1 MITMENLSNDIKT
14 IINTAYPYIKE
25 FNPAQ
30 KAVIESGYL
39 EDKSN
44 YIISIPTASGKTVL
58 GILPALKT
66 ILNGGKAIYAA
77 PLLSIQ
83 NEKVKEFKAFEEHG
97 IKVGKHPSNSDLS
110 VMVFESFDAL
120 TRFSWYVLREVD
132 TLIID
137 EFHMIREYS
146 RGPTLESAITRAKI
160 INPSLRIIAL
170 SATLK
175 NIDEIEQWLDGK
187 TVEHDYRPVPL
198 NKEVLD
204 AEMFN
209 TKNKN
214 DVIVKIVEKAIED
227 NSQALS
233 FVSTRRFTE
242 SLATYV
248 AKKIDKKTTKEQK
261 QKFKQVA
268 DKLLEVPKKKGSLP
282 TTTCLKLAEAAEK
295 GVVFHHAGLF
305 NEQKEIIEDEFRNGN
320 ILMITATPS
329 LMYGVNLPS
338 KYVVIRDH
346 TRWTSNG
353 PASIPVFD
361 YEQMSGRAGRPQYD
375 DVGYSYLV
383 AKTMD
388 EAFDLEAHYVNGE
401 IELTNSKLIDN
412 KDAIYKQII
421 AQIASSLSK
430 NLDDLNDFFGKT
442 LYGFQMKNNPSM
454 SMFAQDSLNW
464 ELESALEFLLQNGII
479 RATPEG
485 LKTTDFGNLIAK
497 SNYAVETAVK
507 IKEYVSTMEKLNP
520 AEMIYALAET
530 PDLPLISFKG
540 RKSKDPVRD
549 KLSECGLFAVDIGNP
564 EATAVSLI
572 EWIDE
577 RNEYEIENA
586 YNVYSASTRRSAY
599 EASRLVKF
607 AKNTLEVL
615 GNYSN
620 LKDMDYLSARLYYGV
635 KEDIIP
641 LVVGVKR
648 LGRKRARLLMKTFG
662 DNLSEAS
669 EKELQ
674 KVEGIGPKLAG
685 KVKIFTMNHLK
696 TKG

>member
-14 IINTAYPYIKE
+14 IINTAYPYIKK

-120 TRFSWYVLREVD
+120 TRFSWNVLREVD

-137 EFHMIREYS
+137 EFHMIGEYS

-175 NIDEIEQWLDGK
+175 NIDEIEQWLGGK
-187 TVEHDYRPVPL
+187 TVEHNYRPVPL

-305 NEQKEIIEDEFRNGN
+305 NEQKEIIEDEFRKGN

-388 EAFDLEAHYVNGE
+388 EAFDLEARYVNGE

-454 SMFAQDSLNW
+454 SMFAQDSLNR

-669 EKELQ
+669 EKDLQ

-685 KVKIFTMNHLK
+685 KVKIFTMNH
-696 TKG
+696 

>member
-120 TRFSWYVLREVD
+120 TRFSWNVLREVD

-137 EFHMIREYS
+137 EFHMIGEYS

-187 TVEHDYRPVPL
+187 TVEHNYRPVPL

-305 NEQKEIIEDEFRNGN
+305 NEQKEIIEDEFRKGN

-388 EAFDLEAHYVNGE
+388 EAFDLEARYVNGE

-620 LKDMDYLSARLYYGV
+620 LKDMDYLSTRLYYGV

-674 KVEGIGPKLAG
+674 KVEGIGSKLAG
-685 KVKIFTMNHLK
+685 KVKIFTMNH
-696 TKG
+696 

>member
-1 MITMENLSNDIKT
+1 MIKMENLPTDIKK
-14 IINTAYPYIKE
+14 IINSAYPYIEE

-39 EDKSN
+39 DDKSN
-44 YIISIPTASGKTVL
+44 YIICIPTASGKTVL
-58 GILPALKT
+58 GVLPALKT
-66 ILNGGKAIYAA
+66 ILGGGKAVYAA

-97 IKVGKHPSNSDLS
+97 IKVGKHPSSAELS

-120 TRFSWYVLREVD
+120 TRFSWDALRDVD

-137 EFHMIREYS
+137 EFHMIGEFS
-146 RGPTLESAITRAKI
+146 RGPTLETAITRAKI
-160 INPSLRIIAL
+160 INPSMRIIAL
-170 SATLK
+170 SATLR
-175 NIDEIEQWLDGK
+175 NIEEIEGWLEG
-187 TVEHDYRPVPL
+187 TCVEHDYRPVPL
-198 NKEVLD
+198 HKEVLD

-214 DVIVKIVEKAIED
+214 DVVVKVIERAIED
-227 NSQALS
+227 KSQALA

-248 AKKIDKKTTKEQK
+248 SGKINKKINKEQRK
-261 QKFKQVA
+261 RFKEVSE
-268 DKLLEVPKKKGSLP
+268 KLLEVPKKKGSLP
-282 TTTCLKLAEAAEK
+282 TSTCLKLAEVAAK
-295 GVVFHHAGLF
+295 GVAFHHAGLF

-338 KYVVIRDH
+338 KSVVIRDH

-353 PASIPVFD
+353 PQPIPVFD

-375 DVGYSYLV
+375 DVGYSYLI

-388 EAFDLEAHYVNGE
+388 EAYTLEDFYIEGE
-401 IELTNSKLIDN
+401 IELTNSKLVDN
-412 KDAIYKQII
+412 KDAIYRQII

-430 NLDDLNDFFGKT
+430 NLDDLTDFFGKT
-442 LYGFQMKNNPSM
+442 LYGYQMSNNPSM
-454 SMFAQDSLNW
+454 ALFAEDSLKY
-464 ELESALEFLLQNGII
+464 ELETALQFLLQNGII

-485 LKTTDFGNLIAK
+485 LKTTEFGNLIAR
-497 SNYAVETAVK
+497 SNYTVETAVK
-507 IKEYVSTMEKLNP
+507 IKEYITGMSEFNVDEF
-520 AEMIYALAET
+520 IYALSET

-540 RKSKDPVRD
+540 RKSKDPVQER
-549 KLSECGLFAVDIGNP
+549 LSESGLFAVDIGNP
-564 EATAVSLI
+564 EATTVSLI
-572 EWIDE
+572 EWINE
-577 RNEYEIENA
+577 RSEYEIENK

-599 EASRLVKF
+599 EASRLVIF
-607 AKNTLEVL
+607 AKKTSEVL
-615 GNYSN
+615 GEYTY
-620 LKDMDYLSARLYYGV
+620 LKDYDFLSARLYYGV

-648 LGRKRARLLMKTFG
+648 LGRKRARNVVEIFG
-662 DNLSEAS
+662 TDLKSVSEN
-669 EKELQ
+669 ELQ
-674 KVEGIGPKLAG
+674 KIEGIGPKLSS
-685 KVKIFTMNHLK
+685 KIKMFVENN
-696 TKG
+696 

>member
-120 TRFSWYVLREVD
+120 TRFSWNVLREVD

-137 EFHMIREYS
+137 EFHMIGEYS

-187 TVEHDYRPVPL
+187 TVEHNYRPVPL

-305 NEQKEIIEDEFRNGN
+305 NEQKEIIEDEFRKGN

-388 EAFDLEAHYVNGE
+388 EAFDLEARYVNGE

-620 LKDMDYLSARLYYGV
+620 LKDMDYLSTRLYYGV

-685 KVKIFTMNHLK
+685 KVKIFTMNH
-696 TKG
+696 

>member
-66 ILNGGKAIYAA
+66 ILNGGKAVYAA

-120 TRFSWYVLREVD
+120 TRFSWNVLREVD

-137 EFHMIREYS
+137 EFHMIGEYS

-175 NIDEIEQWLDGK
+175 NIDEIEQWLGGK

-261 QKFKQVA
+261 HKFKQVA

-388 EAFDLEAHYVNGE
+388 EAFDLEARYVNGE

-669 EKELQ
+669 EKDLQ

-685 KVKIFTMNHLK
+685 KVKIFTMNH
-696 TKG
+696 

>member
-120 TRFSWYVLREVD
+120 TRFSWNVLREVD

-137 EFHMIREYS
+137 EFHMIGEYS

-187 TVEHDYRPVPL
+187 TVEHNYRPVPL

-388 EAFDLEAHYVNGE
+388 EAFDLEARYVNGE

-540 RKSKDPVRD
+540 RKNKDPVRD

-669 EKELQ
+669 EKDLQ

-685 KVKIFTMNHLK
+685 KVKIFTMNH
-696 TKG
+696 

>member
-1 MITMENLSNDIKT
+1 MENLSNDIKT

-120 TRFSWYVLREVD
+120 TRFSWNVLREVD

-137 EFHMIREYS
+137 EFHMIGEYS

-175 NIDEIEQWLDGK
+175 NIDEIEQWLGGK
-187 TVEHDYRPVPL
+187 TVEHNYRPVPL

-305 NEQKEIIEDEFRNGN
+305 NEQKEIIEDEFRKGN

-375 DVGYSYLV
+375 DVGYSYLI

-388 EAFDLEAHYVNGE
+388 EAFDLEARYVNGE

-564 EATAVSLI
+564 EATTVSLI

-685 KVKIFTMNHLK
+685 KVKIFTMNH
-696 TKG
+696 

>member
-120 TRFSWYVLREVD
+120 TRFSWNVLREVD

-137 EFHMIREYS
+137 EFHMIGEYS

-187 TVEHDYRPVPL
+187 TVEHNYRPVPL

-305 NEQKEIIEDEFRNGN
+305 NEQKEIIEDEFRKGN

-388 EAFDLEAHYVNGE
+388 EAFDLEARYVNGE

-549 KLSECGLFAVDIGNP
+549 KLSECSLFAVDIGNP

-685 KVKIFTMNHLK
+685 KVKIFTMNH
-696 TKG
+696 

>member
-1 MITMENLSNDIKT
+1 MIKMENLRNDIKT
-14 IINTAYPYIKE
+14 IINSAYPYIKE

-30 KAVIESGYL
+30 KAVIESGYI

-44 YIISIPTASGKTVL
+44 YIICIPTASGKTVL

-66 ILNGGKAIYAA
+66 ILDGGKAVYAA

-97 IKVGKHPSNSDLS
+97 IKVGKHPSSSDLS

-120 TRFSWYVLREVD
+120 TRFSWNTLRDVD

-137 EFHMIREYS
+137 EFHMIGEFT
-146 RGPTLESAITRAKI
+146 RGPTLEAAITRAKI
-160 INPSLRIIAL
+160 INPSMRIIAL

-175 NIDEIEQWLDGK
+175 NIEEIEGWLEG
-187 TVEHDYRPVPL
+187 TCIEHDYRPVPL
-198 NKEVLD
+198 HKEVLD

-214 DVIVKIVEKAIED
+214 DVIVKVLEKSIKD
-227 NSQALS
+227 KSQALA

-248 AKKIDKKTTKEQK
+248 SKKINKKINVK
-261 QKFKQVA
+261 QREKFKEVSEKIL
-268 DKLLEVPKKKGSLP
+268 DVPKKKGSLP
-282 TTTCLKLAEAAEK
+282 TTTCQKLAESIEHGIA
-295 GVVFHHAGLF
+295 FHHAGLF

-338 KYVVIRDH
+338 KTVVIRDT

-353 PASIPVFD
+353 PQPIPVFD

-375 DVGYSYLV
+375 DVGYSYLI

-388 EAFDLEAHYVNGE
+388 EAFNLEAYYVEGE
-401 IELTNSKLIDN
+401 IEQTNSKLVDN
-412 KDAIYKQII
+412 KDAIFKQII

-430 NLDDLNDFFGKT
+430 NLDELTEFFQKT
-442 LYGFQMKNNPSM
+442 LYGYQMANNPSM
-454 SMFAQDSLNW
+454 ALFAEDSIKF
-464 ELESALEFLLQNGII
+464 ELESALEFLLQNRII

-497 SNYAVETAVK
+497 SNYSVETAVK
-507 IKEYVSTMEKLNP
+507 IKEYISDMNEIKTSEF
-520 AEMIYALAET
+520 IYALCET
-530 PDLPLISFKG
+530 PDVPLISFKG
-540 RKSKDPVRD
+540 RKSKDPVQE
-549 KLSECGLFAVDIGNP
+549 KLSEEGLFAVDIGNV
-564 EATAVSLI
+564 EATAVSLM
-572 EWIDE
+572 EWVNE
-577 RNEYEIENA
+577 RNEYEIENR

-607 AKNTLEVL
+607 AKDTSEVL

-620 LKDMDYLSARLYYGV
+620 LKDFDILSARLYYGV
-635 KEDIIP
+635 KDDIIP

-648 LGRKRARLLMKTFG
+648 LGRKRARNLVNIFG
-662 DNLSEAS
+662 NDLSGVS
-669 EKELQ
+669 ENELQ
-674 KVEGIGPKLAG
+674 KVEGIGPKLAE
-685 KVKIFTMNHLK
+685 KIRLFTNN
-696 TKG
+696 

>member
-1 MITMENLSNDIKT
+1 MENLSNDIKT

-120 TRFSWYVLREVD
+120 TRFSWNVLREVD
-132 TLIID
+132 TLIIG
-137 EFHMIREYS
+137 EFHMIGEYS

-187 TVEHDYRPVPL
+187 TVEHNYRPVPL

-305 NEQKEIIEDEFRNGN
+305 NEQKEIIEDEFRKGN

-388 EAFDLEAHYVNGE
+388 EAFDLEARYVNGE

-685 KVKIFTMNHLK
+685 KVKIFTMNH
-696 TKG
+696 

>member
-1 MITMENLSNDIKT
+1 MIKMENLPTDIKK
-14 IINTAYPYIKE
+14 IINSAYPYIEE

-39 EDKSN
+39 DDKSN
-44 YIISIPTASGKTVL
+44 YIICIPTASGKTVL
-58 GILPALKT
+58 GVLPALKT
-66 ILNGGKAIYAA
+66 ILGGGKAVYAA

-97 IKVGKHPSNSDLS
+97 IKVGKHPSSAELS

-120 TRFSWYVLREVD
+120 TRFSWDALRDVD

-137 EFHMIREYS
+137 EFHMIGEFS
-146 RGPTLESAITRAKI
+146 RGPTLETAITRAKI
-160 INPSLRIIAL
+160 INPSMRIIAL
-170 SATLK
+170 SATLR
-175 NIDEIEQWLDGK
+175 NIEEIEGWLEG
-187 TVEHDYRPVPL
+187 TCVEHDYRPVPL
-198 NKEVLD
+198 HKEVLD

-214 DVIVKIVEKAIED
+214 DVVVKVIERAIED
-227 NSQALS
+227 KSQALA

-248 AKKIDKKTTKEQK
+248 SGKINKKINKEQRK
-261 QKFKQVA
+261 RFKEVSE
-268 DKLLEVPKKKGSLP
+268 KLLEVPKKKGSLP
-282 TTTCLKLAEAAEK
+282 TSTCLKLAEVAEK
-295 GVVFHHAGLF
+295 GVAFHHAGLF

-338 KYVVIRDH
+338 KSVVIRDH

-353 PASIPVFD
+353 PQPIPVFD

-375 DVGYSYLV
+375 DVGYSYLI

-388 EAFDLEAHYVNGE
+388 EAYNLEDFYIEGE
-401 IELTNSKLIDN
+401 IELTNSKLVDN
-412 KDAIYKQII
+412 KDAIYRQII

-430 NLDDLNDFFGKT
+430 NLDDLTDFFGKT
-442 LYGFQMKNNPSM
+442 LYGYQMSNNPSM
-454 SMFAQDSLNW
+454 ALFAEDSLKY
-464 ELESALEFLLQNGII
+464 ELETALQFLLQNGII

-485 LKTTDFGNLIAK
+485 LKTTEFGNLIAR
-497 SNYAVETAVK
+497 SNYTVETAVK
-507 IKEYVSTMEKLNP
+507 IKEYITGMSEFNVDEF
-520 AEMIYALAET
+520 IYALSET

-540 RKSKDPVRD
+540 RKSKDPVQER
-549 KLSECGLFAVDIGNP
+549 LSESGLFAVDIGNP
-564 EATAVSLI
+564 EATTVSLI
-572 EWIDE
+572 EWINE
-577 RNEYEIENA
+577 RSEYEIENK

-599 EASRLVKF
+599 EASRLVIF
-607 AKNTLEVL
+607 AKKTSEVL
-615 GNYSN
+615 GEYTY
-620 LKDMDYLSARLYYGV
+620 LKDYDFLSARLYYGV

-648 LGRKRARLLMKTFG
+648 LGRKRARNVVEIFG
-662 DNLSEAS
+662 TDLKSVSEN
-669 EKELQ
+669 ELQ
-674 KVEGIGPKLAG
+674 KIEGIGPKLSS
-685 KVKIFTMNHLK
+685 KIKMFVENN
-696 TKG
+696 

>member
-66 ILNGGKAIYAA
+66 ILNGGKAVYAA

-120 TRFSWYVLREVD
+120 TRFSWNVLREVD

-137 EFHMIREYS
+137 EFHMIGEYS

-214 DVIVKIVEKAIED
+214 NVIVKIVEKAIED

-248 AKKIDKKTTKEQK
+248 AKKIDKKTTNEQK

-388 EAFDLEAHYVNGE
+388 EAFDLEARYVNGE

-641 LVVGVKR
+641 LVIGVKR

-669 EKELQ
+669 EKDLQ

-685 KVKIFTMNHLK
+685 KVKIFTMNH
-696 TKG
+696 

>member
-66 ILNGGKAIYAA
+66 ILNGGKAVYAA

-120 TRFSWYVLREVD
+120 TRFSWNVLREVD

-137 EFHMIREYS
+137 EFHMIGEYS

-388 EAFDLEAHYVNGE
+388 EAFDLEARYVNGE

-454 SMFAQDSLNW
+454 SLFAQDSLNW

-669 EKELQ
+669 EKDLQ

-685 KVKIFTMNHLK
+685 KVKIFTMNH
-696 TKG
+696 

>member
-120 TRFSWYVLREVD
+120 TRFSWNVLREVD

-137 EFHMIREYS
+137 EFHMIGEYS

-187 TVEHDYRPVPL
+187 TVEHNYRPVPL

-388 EAFDLEAHYVNGE
+388 EAFDLEARYVNGE
-401 IELTNSKLIDN
+401 IELKNSKLIDN

-669 EKELQ
+669 EKDLQ

-685 KVKIFTMNHLK
+685 KVKIFTMNH
-696 TKG
+696 

>member
-66 ILNGGKAIYAA
+66 ILNGGKTIYAA

-120 TRFSWYVLREVD
+120 TRFSWNVLREVD

-137 EFHMIREYS
+137 EFHMIGEYS

-175 NIDEIEQWLDGK
+175 NIDEIEQWLGGK
-187 TVEHDYRPVPL
+187 TVEHNYRPVPL

-305 NEQKEIIEDEFRNGN
+305 NEQKEIIEDEFRKGN

-388 EAFDLEAHYVNGE
+388 EAFDLEARYVNGE

-685 KVKIFTMNHLK
+685 KVKIFTMNH
-696 TKG
+696 

>member
-1 MITMENLSNDIKT
+1 MENLSNDIKT

-66 ILNGGKAIYAA
+66 ILNGGKAVYAA

-120 TRFSWYVLREVD
+120 TRFSWNVLREVD

-137 EFHMIREYS
+137 EFHMIGEYS

-261 QKFKQVA
+261 HKFKQVA

-388 EAFDLEAHYVNGE
+388 EAFDLEARYVNGE

-549 KLSECGLFAVDIGNP
+549 KLSECGIFAVDIGNP

-669 EKELQ
+669 EKDLQ

-685 KVKIFTMNHLK
+685 KVKIFTMNH
-696 TKG
+696 

>member
-83 NEKVKEFKAFEEHG
+83 NEKVKEFKAFEKHG

-120 TRFSWYVLREVD
+120 TRFSWNVLREVD

-137 EFHMIREYS
+137 EFHMIGEYS

-227 NSQALS
+227 NTQALS

-388 EAFDLEAHYVNGE
+388 EAFDLEARYVNGE

-669 EKELQ
+669 EKDLQ

-685 KVKIFTMNHLK
+685 KVKIFTMNH
-696 TKG
+696 

>member
-66 ILNGGKAIYAA
+66 ILNGGKAVYAA

-120 TRFSWYVLREVD
+120 TRFSWNVLREVD

-137 EFHMIREYS
+137 EFHIIGEYS

-261 QKFKQVA
+261 HKFKQVA

-388 EAFDLEAHYVNGE
+388 EAFDLEARYVNGE

-454 SMFAQDSLNW
+454 SLFAQDSLNW

-674 KVEGIGPKLAG
+674 KVEGIGSKLAG
-685 KVKIFTMNHLK
+685 KVKIFTMNH
-696 TKG
+696 

>member
-120 TRFSWYVLREVD
+120 TRFSWNVLREVD

-137 EFHMIREYS
+137 EFHMIGEYS

-388 EAFDLEAHYVNGE
+388 EAFDLEARYVNGE

-669 EKELQ
+669 EKDLQ

-685 KVKIFTMNHLK
+685 KVKIFTMNH
-696 TKG
+696 

>member
-97 IKVGKHPSNSDLS
+97 IKVGKHPSNSNLS

-120 TRFSWYVLREVD
+120 TRFSWNVLREVD

-137 EFHMIREYS
+137 EFHMIGEYS

-187 TVEHDYRPVPL
+187 TVEHNYRPVPL

-248 AKKIDKKTTKEQK
+248 AKKIYKKTTKEQK

-305 NEQKEIIEDEFRNGN
+305 NEQKEIIEDEFRKGN

-388 EAFDLEAHYVNGE
+388 EAFDLEARYVNGE

-572 EWIDE
+572 EWINE

-669 EKELQ
+669 EKDLQ
-674 KVEGIGPKLAG
+674 KVEGIGPKLAD
-685 KVKIFTMNHLK
+685 KVKIFTMNH
-696 TKG
+696 

>member
-1 MITMENLSNDIKT
+1 MIKMENLRDDIKT
-14 IINTAYPYIKE
+14 IINSAYPYIKD

-44 YIISIPTASGKTVL
+44 YIICIPTASGKTVL
-58 GILPALKT
+58 GVLPALKT
-66 ILNGGKAIYAA
+66 ILDGGKAVYAA

-83 NEKVKEFKAFEEHG
+83 NEKVKEFKAFEDHG
-97 IKVGKHPSNSDLS
+97 INVGKHPASSDLS

-120 TRFSWYVLREVD
+120 TRFSWNTLRDVD

-137 EFHMIREYS
+137 EFHMIGEFT
-146 RGPTLESAITRAKI
+146 RGPTLEAAITRAKI
-160 INPSLRIIAL
+160 INPSMRIIAL
-170 SATLK
+170 SANLQ
-175 NIDEIEQWLDGK
+175 NIEEIEGWLEGK
-187 TVEHDYRPVPL
+187 CVEHDYRPVPL
-198 NKEVLD
+198 HKEVLD

-214 DVIVKIVEKAIED
+214 DVIVKILEKSIKD
-227 NSQALS
+227 SSQALA

-248 AKKIDKKTTKEQK
+248 AKKINKKIN
-261 QKFKQVA
+261 FKQREQFKEVSQ
-268 DKLLEVPKKKGSLP
+268 KILEVPKKKGSLP
-282 TTTCLKLAEAAEK
+282 TSTCLKLAESLEHGIA
-295 GVVFHHAGLF
+295 FHHAGLF

-338 KYVVIRDH
+338 KTVVIRDH
-346 TRWTSNG
+346 TRWTGNG
-353 PASIPVFD
+353 PQPIPVFD

-375 DVGYSYLV
+375 DVGYSYLI

-388 EAFDLEAHYVNGE
+388 EAQNLQEYYVEGE
-401 IELTNSKLIDN
+401 IEQTNSKLVDN
-412 KDAIYKQII
+412 KDAIFKQII

-430 NLDDLNDFFGKT
+430 NLDDLTEFFGKT
-442 LYGFQMKNNPSM
+442 LYGYQMSNNPSM
-454 SMFAQDSLNW
+454 ALFAEDSIRY
-464 ELESALEFLLQNGII
+464 ELENAIEFLLQNRII

-497 SNYAVETAVK
+497 SNYSVETAVK
-507 IKEYVSTMEKLNP
+507 IKEYISGISEINVGEF
-520 AEMIYALAET
+520 IYVLCET
-530 PDLPLISFKG
+530 PDVPLISFKG

-549 KLSECGLFAVDIGNP
+549 KLSEEGLFAVDIGNP
-564 EATAVSLI
+564 EATAVSLM
-572 EWIDE
+572 EWVDE
-577 RNEYEIENA
+577 RNEYEIENK

-607 AKNTLEVL
+607 AKDTSEVL

-620 LKDMDYLSARLYYGV
+620 LKDFDILSARLYYGV

-641 LVVGVKR
+641 LVVSVKR
-648 LGRKRARLLMKTFG
+648 LGRKRARNLVNIFG
-662 DNLSEAS
+662 NDLSGVS
-669 EKELQ
+669 ENELQ
-674 KVEGIGPKLAG
+674 KVEGIGPKLAE
-685 KVKIFTMNHLK
+685 KIILFTKN
-696 TKG
+696 

>member
-1 MITMENLSNDIKT
+1 MENLSNDIKT

-66 ILNGGKAIYAA
+66 ILNGGKAVYAA

-120 TRFSWYVLREVD
+120 TRFSWNVLREVD

-137 EFHMIREYS
+137 EFHMIGEYS

-261 QKFKQVA
+261 HKFKQVA

-388 EAFDLEAHYVNGE
+388 EAFDLEARYIDGE

-454 SMFAQDSLNW
+454 SMFAPDSLNW

-507 IKEYVSTMEKLNP
+507 IKEYVSTMEKLNT

-669 EKELQ
+669 EKDLQ

-685 KVKIFTMNHLK
+685 KVKIFTMNH
-696 TKG
+696 

>member
-1 MITMENLSNDIKT
+1 MIKMENLRDDIRT
-14 IINTAYPYIKE
+14 IINSAYPYIEE

-44 YIISIPTASGKTVL
+44 YIICIPTASGKTVL
-58 GILPALKT
+58 GVLPALKT
-66 ILNGGKAIYAA
+66 ILDGGKAVYAA

-97 IKVGKHPSNSDLS
+97 ISVGRHPSSSDLS

-120 TRFSWYVLREVD
+120 TRFSWNTLRDVD

-137 EFHMIREYS
+137 EFHMIGEYS
-146 RGPTLESAITRAKI
+146 RGPTLEAAITRAKI
-160 INPSLRIIAL
+160 INPSMRIIAL
-170 SATLK
+170 SATLR
-175 NIDEIEQWLDGK
+175 NIEEIEGWLEG
-187 TVEHDYRPVPL
+187 TCVEHDYRPVPL

-214 DVIVKIVEKAIED
+214 DVIVKVLEKSIQD
-227 NSQALS
+227 GSQALS

-248 AKKIDKKTTKEQK
+248 AKKINKKIN
-261 QKFKQVA
+261 FKQREAFKEVA
-268 DKLLEVPKKKGSLP
+268 EKILEVPKKKGSLP
-282 TTTCLKLAEAAEK
+282 TSTCLKLAESCEH
-295 GVVFHHAGLF
+295 GVAFHHAGLF

-338 KYVVIRDH
+338 KTVIIRDH

-353 PASIPVFD
+353 PQPIPVFD

-375 DVGYSYLV
+375 DVGYSYLI

-388 EAFDLEAHYVNGE
+388 EALNLQDFYIEGD
-401 IELTNSKLIDN
+401 IELTNSKLVDN
-412 KDAIYKQII
+412 KDAIYRQII

-430 NLDDLNDFFGKT
+430 NLEELTDFFSKT
-442 LYGFQMKNNPSM
+442 LYGYQMKNNPSM
-454 SMFAQDSLNW
+454 ALFAEDSLKY
-464 ELESALEFLLQNGII
+464 ELENALSFLLQNGII

-485 LKTTDFGNLIAK
+485 LKTTEFGNLIAR
-497 SNYAVETAVK
+497 SNYSVETAVK
-507 IKEYVSTMEKLNP
+507 IKEYISDITEINAP
-520 AEMIYALAET
+520 EFIYALCET
-530 PDLPLISFKG
+530 PDMPLISFKG
-540 RKSKDPVRD
+540 RKSKDPVME
-549 KLSECGLFAVDIGNP
+549 KLSEHGLFAVNIGNP

-577 RNEYEIENA
+577 RSEYEIENR
-586 YNVYSASTRRSAY
+586 YSVYSASTRRSAY
-599 EASRLVKF
+599 EASKLVKF
-607 AKNTLEVL
+607 AKDTSEVL

-620 LKDMDYLSARLYYGV
+620 LKDFDMLSARLYYGV
-635 KEDIIP
+635 KTDIIP

-648 LGRKRARLLMKTFG
+648 LGRKRARNLVKIFG
-662 DNLSEAS
+662 NDLSGVS
-669 EKELQ
+669 ENELQ
-674 KVEGIGPKLAG
+674 KVEGIGPKLAE
-685 KVKIFTMNHLK
+685 KIKLFSNK
-696 TKG
+696 

>member
-1 MITMENLSNDIKT
+1 MITMENLSNNIKT

-120 TRFSWYVLREVD
+120 TRFSWNVLREVD

-137 EFHMIREYS
+137 EFHMIGEYS

-187 TVEHDYRPVPL
+187 TVEHNYRPVPL

-305 NEQKEIIEDEFRNGN
+305 NEQKEIIEDEFRKGN

-388 EAFDLEAHYVNGE
+388 EAFDLEARYVNGE

-685 KVKIFTMNHLK
+685 KVKIFTMNH
-696 TKG
+696 

>member
-66 ILNGGKAIYAA
+66 ILNGGKAVYAA

-120 TRFSWYVLREVD
+120 TRFSWNVLREVD

-137 EFHMIREYS
+137 EFHMIGEYS

-187 TVEHDYRPVPL
+187 TVEHNYRPVPL

-305 NEQKEIIEDEFRNGN
+305 NEQKEIIEDEFRKGN

-388 EAFDLEAHYVNGE
+388 EAFDLEARYVNGE

-520 AEMIYALAET
+520 TEMIYALAET

-685 KVKIFTMNHLK
+685 KVKIFTMNH
-696 TKG
+696 

>member
-1 MITMENLSNDIKT
+1 MENLSNDIKT

-66 ILNGGKAIYAA
+66 ILNCGKAIYAA

-120 TRFSWYVLREVD
+120 TRFSWNVLREVD

-137 EFHMIREYS
+137 EFHMIGEYS

-248 AKKIDKKTTKEQK
+248 AKKIDKKTTNEQK

-388 EAFDLEAHYVNGE
+388 EAFDLEARYVNGE

-507 IKEYVSTMEKLNP
+507 IKEYVSTMEKLKP

-669 EKELQ
+669 EKDLQ

-685 KVKIFTMNHLK
+685 KVKIFTMNH
-696 TKG
+696 

>member
-1 MITMENLSNDIKT
+1 MDNLRDDIKT
-14 IINTAYPYIKE
+14 IINSAYPYIKE

-30 KAVIESGYL
+30 KAVIKSGYI

-44 YIISIPTASGKTVL
+44 YIICIPTASGKTVL

-66 ILNGGKAIYAA
+66 ILDGGKAVYAA

-97 IKVGKHPSNSDLS
+97 INVGKHPSNSDLS

-120 TRFSWYVLREVD
+120 TRFSWNTLRDVD

-137 EFHMIREYS
+137 EFHMIGEFT
-146 RGPTLESAITRAKI
+146 RGPTLEAAITRAKI
-160 INPSLRIIAL
+160 INPSMRIIAL
-170 SATLK
+170 SATLR
-175 NIDEIEQWLDGK
+175 NIEEIEGWLEG
-187 TVEHDYRPVPL
+187 TCIEHDYRPVPL
-198 NKEVLD
+198 HKEVLD

-214 DVIVKIVEKAIED
+214 DVIVKVLEKSIKD
-227 NSQALS
+227 SSQALS

-248 AKKIDKKTTKEQK
+248 SKKIDKKINVK
-261 QKFKQVA
+261 QREKFKEVSEKIL
-268 DKLLEVPKKKGSLP
+268 DVPKKKGSLP
-282 TTTCLKLAEAAEK
+282 TSTCQKLAESVEH
-295 GVVFHHAGLF
+295 GVAFHHAGLF

-338 KYVVIRDH
+338 KTVVIRDT
-346 TRWTSNG
+346 TRWTQNG
-353 PASIPVFD
+353 PQPIPVFD

-375 DVGYSYLV
+375 DVGYSYLI

-388 EAFDLEAHYVNGE
+388 EAFNLEAYYVEGE
-401 IELTNSKLIDN
+401 IEQTNSKLVDN
-412 KDAIYKQII
+412 KDAIFKQII

-430 NLDDLNDFFGKT
+430 NLDELTEFFSKT
-442 LYGFQMKNNPSM
+442 LYGYQMSNNPTM
-454 SMFAQDSLNW
+454 AAFADDSIKF
-464 ELESALEFLLQNGII
+464 ELESALEFLLQNRII

-485 LKTTDFGNLIAK
+485 LKTTDFGNLIAR
-497 SNYAVETAVK
+497 SNYSVETAVK
-507 IKEYVSTMEKLNP
+507 IKEYISDINEINVSEF
-520 AEMIYALAET
+520 IYALCET
-530 PDLPLISFKG
+530 PDVPLISFKG

-549 KLSECGLFAVDIGNP
+549 KLSEEGLFAVDIGNV
-564 EATAVSLI
+564 EATAVSLM
-572 EWIDE
+572 EWVNE
-577 RNEYEIENA
+577 RNEYEIENK
-586 YNVYSASTRRSAY
+586 YNVYSASTRRAAY

-607 AKNTLEVL
+607 AKDTSEVL

-620 LKDMDYLSARLYYGV
+620 LKDFDFLSARLYYGV

-648 LGRKRARLLMKTFG
+648 LGRKRARNLVKIFG
-662 DNLSEAS
+662 NELSGVS
-669 EKELQ
+669 ENELQ
-674 KVEGIGPKLAG
+674 KVEGIGPKLAE
-685 KVKIFTMNHLK
+685 KIRLYTEK
-696 TKG
+696 

>member
-1 MITMENLSNDIKT
+1 MINMENLSNDIKT
-14 IINTAYPYIKE
+14 IINTAYPYIKK

-120 TRFSWYVLREVD
+120 TRFSWNVLREVD

-137 EFHMIREYS
+137 EFHMIGEYS

-261 QKFKQVA
+261 HKFKQVA

-388 EAFDLEAHYVNGE
+388 EAFDLEARYVNGE

-669 EKELQ
+669 EKDLQ

-685 KVKIFTMNHLK
+685 KVKIFTMNH
-696 TKG
+696 

>member
-66 ILNGGKAIYAA
+66 ILNGGKAVYAA

-120 TRFSWYVLREVD
+120 TRFSWNVLREVD

-137 EFHMIREYS
+137 EFHMIGEYS

-388 EAFDLEAHYVNGE
+388 EAFDLEARYVNGE

-669 EKELQ
+669 EKDLQ
-674 KVEGIGPKLAG
+674 KVEGIGPKLAD
-685 KVKIFTMNHLK
+685 KVKIFTMNH
-696 TKG
+696 